1 VHQENLFV
9 LLVRKITTPLMYFCL
24 SLFLLLAMPA
34 LHAALPESKDGA
46 QFISQSVPVSMV
58 GGRSYPVSITMRN
71 AGNTKWTNL
80 YQLVS
85 ANPEANTTWGTQSVQ
100 VDSDV
105 ARQGQYTFTFNV
117 VAPKVPGNY
126 NFQWQMQGDLPFGEP
141 STNLLINVT
150 QNPNPA
156 TPSSAIQA
164 ALLQAI
170 IDLLLSDDNQV
181 TPPLEP
187 PPLPP
192 NPDGSPV
199 WIGYPAQLKNADA
212 GALPGSMG
220 VGNGAA
226 TYNLPIALPPGVAGV
241 QPSLSLN
248 YSSTDTGGVAGLGWS
263 VAGVSSIDRCGRNF
277 AVNNTTDVAR
287 FLPADRLCL
296 DGQQLV
302 LINGNHDNDSDYWR
316 DGAEYRTEIDTFS
329 RIRATLANG
338 RHSFTVETKT
348 GQTLTYG
355 DRADTYL
362 LGQGRTDGLAH
373 RWWLSGSTDRSG
385 NTIGYWYNLDAASG
399 ESRLAQIR
407 WGGNTRSGQAMF
419 VKAELQYEA
428 RPDAQVAY
436 VSGSRFD
443 ARLRLKSIV
452 TSTDT
457 QADGSG
463 GTPAPRY
470 NLAYELSASSGRS
483 LLKTVQAC
491 DASGVCLP
499 ATTFDWGKKNPNAP
513 RAFVSMG
520 GVRQGPNLIA
530 MGSDA
535 AWFSNSPQGMLAF
548 GDFNG
553 DGKTDILERYRVAA
567 NDYQQRLFLSNADG
581 NGWTVSTPMNSI
593 SGHVME
599 TGDFD
604 GDGQLDLLVADQPLG
619 QYRISNWRLCH
630 SRLSTGGGFV
640 CSNPLSFPAD
650 AFNIFLPPKPSRMVG
665 DFNGD
670 NRDDLMLSAGDVH
683 GDKKYKCLS
692 TGSAFDCR
700 AVNGTNEDM
709 LLGDSLNEG
718 RVGAHPNADMDG
730 DGRTEQVML
739 NGCVWELE
747 DPLAPKRIWTC
758 PKEGVYVYTRSN
770 IGTFNYSSGWFPIT
784 AASPTRVLEPATSG
798 VLTSDLNAD
807 GLTDMVFAAA
817 LLKNNSEF
825 TSTNGYVCYSK
836 GGNAGGDCRALPASG
851 TAYSHEVVTLGDF
864 DGDGVVD
871 VLRPAHDTRN
881 TANIT
886 AYQLCHVGADASTH
900 TCEAWTGPTFYTPSG
915 FTKDSPPPAN
925 TYLVKVE
932 SQFLGD
938 FNGDGK
944 QDIVSYLGGSNWE
957 ISGAADQAMPGQAI
971 DKLISVTNGLRLVEK
986 VEYAAVNDATVY
998 QDVAYDIS
1006 GQPIMPAYP
1015 VKRAPVTRQLV
1026 KTFSRS
1032 NGQGGWLT
1040 SRYRYAGNANDGSG
1054 RGNLGFARQDVTN
1067 VQSGH
1072 VTTTWYRQDF
1082 PFIGMVGASQTTQ
1095 YAQTAPVPAANVLS
1109 DMRQTLSQYTVTQ
1122 ASNKITRH
1130 PFVQTSSVSRRDL
1143 DQSDMGNVTTTNEVG
1158 AYGNLLSSTVIATV
1172 LGGDTFTSK
1181 IENTYDSNEAT
1192 WRLADLK
1199 KTTDTRTSP
1208 SSTVTRTKAYTY
1220 DAQGLLLTETQQEND
1235 ATLKLMT
1242 SYDRLSNLSGLVNK
1256 VTQSWFD
1263 PASNTAQTR
1272 IVSEV
1277 DYDTRRRFPISKKN
1291 ALGQV
1296 ETYPS
1301 YDAASGT
1308 LKQRIDINGL
1318 VYNQTVD
1325 GFGRKRIETAP
1336 DGNETRS
1343 YEKVCDASCPAGA
1356 VAIAITDYMKNGQRV
1371 ALPKL
1376 VYSDSAGHVLRTQS
1390 WAFDGKLV
1398 VTDSRYDARGRLAET
1413 YWPRIIGA
1421 PQVSASRLAYDDLDR
1436 VTSTV
1441 TPNDAGQEL
1450 TASTAYQGLTTVL
1463 TNAKGQRKSDTRNMQ
1478 DKLASSVDALGGTT
1492 TYAYDG
1498 YGNLLQTQDPAGNV
1512 VTVSYDA
1519 LGRRIALNDPDL
1531 GKISYGVDPLGQV
1544 WKQVSPLQAAAGT
1557 ATTLRYDALGRMV
1570 KRTEPDLISYWDYDL
1585 LPGQSSCAALKSC
1598 GQLVQAYTTDL
1609 TGKVDYRRQ
1618 HSFDALGRPVT
1629 TTTRLDQVQSA
1640 IYTTT
1645 TGYDAWG
1652 RLLTQS
1658 YQRGSDTA
1666 KVFTQRYNERGY
1678 LESIGRG
1685 SLLLWQATAQDAA
1698 HRVTGALLGNGLKM
1712 TREYNPNTGY
1722 LSFGTLNNA
1731 QNQGQLTE
1739 SYNYDALGNVKQR
1752 AQYWPGAGLVGFTE
1766 EFSYD
1771 GLNRLTS
1778 AKVAGQPVQSFRYDG
1793 IGNLLAKTGV
1803 GTGDYVYAPAGG
1815 RLPHAV
1821 KSIPGIGALDYDING
1836 NLLSGAGRALSWTS
1850 FDMPRSIS
1858 KGSENSIFMYGPE
1871 HQRARQERNDGTT
1884 TYYAGAMEVEV
1895 KGSVT
1900 TVKTYWPMG
1909 LGVEIDKS
1917 PGSTELHWTHLDR
1930 LGSVV
1935 AISNAAG
1942 VVKEQLAYDS
1952 WGKRR
1957 KATGD
1962 GIPDCLDCVTDNRGF
1977 TGHEMLDKLD
1987 LVHMNGRIYDP
1998 LLARFISAD
2007 PLIQDPTHSQSYNR
2021 YTYVWNNPT
2030 NLTDPTGFAAKSES
2044 GSQTENIA
2052 DRQMRENAERCEKV
2066 GGNCR
2071 LVGDRGND
2079 KPSNSAD
2086 NSSNN
2091 GADKVSTNSV
2101 VKAGVDGTRNF
2112 LDGGYGEK
2120 TSQAIANGEY
2130 GNAAAYTVAGA
2141 LFGAMNIVS
2150 FGEAGAIA
2158 NTTRV
2163 VGTKLGVEEAVNL
2176 GKGTIDPSMVMFTQD
2191 SVKSTFK
2198 NGSSVNDLANALR
2211 VETGKALAATIEPI
2225 RLVVHDGMLYTLDN
2239 RRLLA
2244 FSAAGREVPYRMAT
2258 TAEFTKEW
2266 VTKFTTTI
2274 EQGLGKYITVRSP
2287 PPR

>member
-1 VHQENLFV
+1 MFLIKN
-9 LLVRKITTPLMYFCL
+9 ITTPLMHLCIV
-24 SLFLLLAMPA
+24 LFLLLALPA
-34 LHAALPESKDGA
+34 LHAARPEREPIDGA
-46 QFISQSVPVSMV
+46 EFISQSVPLSMV
-58 GGRSYPVSITMRN
+58 SGQRYPVSITMRN
-71 AGNTKWTNL
+71 AGNTIWTNL
-80 YQLVS
+80 YRLVS
-85 ANPEANTTWGTQSVQ
+85 VNPADNTTWGTHT
-100 VDSDV
+100 VDVDTDV
-105 ARQGQYTFTFNV
+105 ALRAQYTFTFHV
-117 VAPKVPGNY
+117 VAPKVPGVY
-126 NFQWQMQGDLPFGEP
+126 HFQWQMQGDQSFGGP
-141 STNLLINVT
+141 STNLVINVAPSQNPSPAPT
-150 QNPNPA
+150 PDPNPVPNPNPS
-156 TPSSAIQA
+156 TPPSASRIGA
-164 ALLQAI
+164 ILAAI
-170 IDLLLSDDNQV
+170 IMVLDDDTPTEPPT
-181 TPPLEP
+181 TPPP
-187 PPLPP
+187 SPP

-199 WIGYPAQLKNADA
+199 WIGNLAQLNNADA
-212 GALPGSMG
+212 GALPGTMG

-226 TYNLPIALPPGVAGV
+226 TYSLPIALPPGVAGV

-248 YSSTDTGGVAGLGWS
+248 YSSTDSGGVAGLGWS

-277 AVNNTTDVAR
+277 AINNTTDVAR

-296 DGQQLV
+296 DGQQLI

-316 DGAEYRTEIDTFS
+316 DSAEYRTEIDTFS

-338 RHSFTVETKT
+338 HRSFTVETKT
-348 GQTLTYG
+348 GQTLIYG

-362 LGQGRTDGLAH
+362 LGQGRSDELAH

-419 VKAELQYEA
+419 VKAELQYET

-436 VSGSRFD
+436 VSGSHFD

-452 TSTDT
+452 TSTET

-463 GTPAPRY
+463 GTSALRY

-483 LLKTVQAC
+483 LLKSVQAC
-491 DASGVCLP
+491 DAGGVCLP
-499 ATTFDWGKKNPNAP
+499 ATKFEWGKKDPRAP
-513 RAFVSMG
+513 RAFVSLG
-520 GVRQGPNLIA
+520 GVRQGPNLMA

-553 DGKTDILERYRVAA
+553 DGKTDIMERYRVAA
-567 NDYQQRLFLSNADG
+567 NGYQQRLFLSNADG
-581 NGWTVSTPMNSI
+581 NGWTVSTPMDNI

-640 CSNPLSFPAD
+640 CSTALSFPAD
-650 AFNIFLPPKPSRMVG
+650 AFNIFSPPKPSRMVG

-670 NRDDLMLSAGDVH
+670 NRDDLMLSAGDMF

-709 LLGDSLNEG
+709 LLGDNLNRGDG

-730 DGRTEQVML
+730 DGRSEQVML
-739 NGCVWELE
+739 QGCVNEAE
-747 DPLAPKRIWTC
+747 DSSVRPPKMIWACPQTGVLA
-758 PKEGVYVYTRSN
+758 YTRSAV
-770 IGTFNYSSGWFPIT
+770 GTHRYSSGWFPIT
-784 AASPTRVLEPATSG
+784 ALSPTRVLEPATSG

-807 GLTDMVFAAA
+807 GLTDMVFGAA

-825 TSTNGYVCYSK
+825 ISTNGYVCYSK
-836 GGNAGGDCRALPASG
+836 GDDAGGDCRVLPASG
-851 TAYSHEVVTLGDF
+851 TAYSHEVITLGDF

-881 TANIT
+881 TTNIS

-944 QDIVSYLGGSNWE
+944 QDIVSYLGGSSWE
-957 ISGAADQAMPGQAI
+957 ISAAADQAMPGQAI
-971 DKLISVTNGLRLVEK
+971 DKLISATNGHGFVEK
-986 VEYAAVNDATVY
+986 VDYATVNDAAVY

-1006 GQPIMPAYP
+1006 GQPILPAYP

-1026 KTFSRS
+1026 KALSRS

-1067 VQSGH
+1067 AQSGH

-1082 PFIGMVGASQTTQ
+1082 PYNGMISASQITQ
-1095 YAQTAPVPAANVLS
+1095 YAQAAPVPPANVLS

-1122 ASNKITRH
+1122 PNNKITRH
-1130 PFVQTSSVSRRDL
+1130 PYVQTSNVSRRDL
-1143 DQSDMGNVTTTNEVG
+1143 DQSDMGSVTTTNEVG
-1158 AYGNLLSSTVIATV
+1158 AYGNVLITTVIATV
-1172 LGGDTFTSK
+1172 PGGETFTSK
-1181 IENTYDSNEAT
+1181 IENTYDSNETT

-1208 SSTVTRTKAYTY
+1208 STTVTRTKAYTY

-1235 ATLKLMT
+1235 AALKLMT

-1263 PASNTAQTR
+1263 PASHTAQTR

-1277 DYDTRRRFPISKKN
+1277 EYDTRRRFPISKNN

-1296 ETYPS
+1296 ETYPA
-1301 YDAASGT
+1301 YDAASGA

-1356 VAIAITDYMKNGQRV
+1356 VVIAITDYMKNGQRI

-1390 WAFDGKLV
+1390 WGFDGTAV
-1398 VTDSRYDARGRLAET
+1398 VADSRYDARGRLAET
-1413 YWPRIIGA
+1413 YWPRAIGA
-1421 PQVSASRLAYDDLDR
+1421 AQVSASRMTYDELDR

-1441 TPNDAGQEL
+1441 TRSDAGQEL
-1450 TASTAYQGLTTVL
+1450 TATTEYQGLRTVL
-1463 TNAKGQRKSDTRNMQ
+1463 TNAQNQRKSDTRNMQ

-1498 YGNLLQTQDPAGNV
+1498 YGNLLQTRDPAGNV

-1519 LGRRIALNDPDL
+1519 LGRRTALNDPDL
-1531 GKISYGVDPLGQV
+1531 GKISYGVDPLGQI
-1544 WKQVSPLQAAAGT
+1544 WKQVSPLQTAAGT

-1570 KRTEPDLISYWDYDL
+1570 KRSEPDLISYWDYDL
-1585 LPGQSSCAALKSC
+1585 LPEQSNCAALKSC

-1609 TGKVDYRRQ
+1609 TGKVDYLRQ
-1618 HSFDALGRPVT
+1618 HSFDALGRPVS
-1629 TTTRLDQVQSA
+1629 TTTRLDQL
-1640 IYTTT
+1640 YTAT

-1652 RLLTQS
+1652 RVLTQS
-1658 YQRGSDTA
+1658 YQRGSDAA
-1666 KVFTQRYNERGY
+1666 KVFTQGYNERGY
-1678 LESIGRG
+1678 VHSIARG
-1685 SLLLWQATAQDAA
+1685 TLVLWQATAQDAA
-1698 HRVTGALLGNGLKM
+1698 HRVTAATLGNGLKIA
-1712 TREYNPNTGY
+1712 RDYNPYTGY
-1722 LSFGTLNNA
+1722 LSFGGLTNA
-1731 QNQGQLTE
+1731 QNQTQLSE

-1752 AQYWPGAGLVGFTE
+1752 AQYWPDAGLVGFTE
-1766 EFSYD
+1766 DFSYD
-1771 GLNRLTS
+1771 DLNRLTT
-1778 AKVAGQPVQSFRYDG
+1778 ATVTGQPIQNFRYDAV
-1793 IGNLLAKTGV
+1793 GNLLSKTGV

-1821 KSIPGIGALDYDING
+1821 KSIPGIGTLDYDING

-1858 KGSENSIFMYGPE
+1858 KGSESSIFMYGPE

-1895 KGSVT
+1895 KGGAA

-1917 PGSTELHWTHLDR
+1917 TGSTALNWTHLDR

-1935 AISNAAG
+1935 AISDAAG
-1942 VVKEQLAYDS
+1942 TVKEQLAYDS

-1957 KATGD
+1957 SITGD
-1962 GIPDCLDCVTDNRGF
+1962 AIPDSLDGVTDNRGF

-1998 LLARFISAD
+1998 LLARFMSAD
-2007 PLIQDPTHSQSYNR
+2007 PLIQDPMHSQSYNR

-2030 NLTDPTGFAAKSES
+2030 NLTDPTGFAGEDLPEEQLKRQLDE
-2044 GSQTENIA
+2044 QRRLNEKKA
-2052 DRQMRENAERCEKV
+2052 DSSNQNGK
-2066 GGNCR
+2066 GN
-2071 LVGDRGND
+2071 GD
-2079 KPSNSAD
+2079 KPKHGKDDSAD
-2086 NSSNN
+2086 QSAN
-2091 GADKVSTNSV
+2091 KVSANGGGQRIDSEKE
-2101 VKAGVDGTRNF
+2101 KARQF
-2112 LDGGYGEK
+2112 EK
-2120 TSQAIANGEY
+2120 QPGEY
-2130 GNAAAYTVAGA
+2130 GYIPGAAEAKPRPTVELAVTVLTTVEGGAGLARAAPTLWGKLLA
-2141 LFGAMNIVS
+2141 LFGKEATSGAESALSGANLAKHMGYLEKYGQAGFKELESGRIRYYDT
-2150 FGEAGAIA
+2150 FTPARTQGEMAGA
-2158 NTTRV
+2158 
-2163 VGTKLGVEEAVNL
+2163 
-2176 GKGTIDPSMVMFTQD
+2176 
-2191 SVKSTFK
+2191 
-2198 NGSSVNDLANALR
+2198 
-2211 VETGKALAATIEPI
+2211 
-2225 RLVVHDGMLYTLDN
+2225 RLVREWDPANGATRTWYETLDH
-2239 RRLLA
+2239 
-2244 FSAAGREVPYRMAT
+2244 AGN
-2258 TAEFTKEW
+2258 
-2266 VTKFTTTI
+2266 
-2274 EQGLGKYITVRSP
+2274 VRSVAP
-2287 PPR
+2287 KPVNEPLNHRIFDANGNYTGRR

>member
-1 VHQENLFV
+1 MF
-9 LLVRKITTPLMYFCL
+9 LVKKIITPLMHLCL
-24 SLFLLLAMPA
+24 SLFLLLATPA
-34 LHAALPESKDGA
+34 LHAALPESNDGA

-71 AGNTKWTNL
+71 VGNTKWTNR

-117 VAPKVPGNY
+117 VAPQFPGNY
-126 NFQWQMQGDLPFGEP
+126 NFQWQMQGDLPFGGP
-141 STNLLINVT
+141 STNLVINVT

-156 TPSSAIQA
+156 APSSAIQA

-170 IDLLLSDDNQV
+170 IDLLLTDDTPV
-181 TPPLEP
+181 TPPPEP

-192 NPDGSPV
+192 NPDGSPI

-296 DGQQLV
+296 DGQQLI
-302 LINGNHDNDSDYWR
+302 LISGNHDNDSDYWR
-316 DGAEYRTEIDTFS
+316 DSAEYRTEIDTFS

-338 RHSFTVETKT
+338 RRSFTVETKT

-443 ARLRLKSIV
+443 ARLRLKSIM

-463 GTPAPRY
+463 GTPALRY
-470 NLAYELSASSGRS
+470 NLGYELSASSGRS
-483 LLKTVQAC
+483 LLKTVRAC

-513 RAFVSMG
+513 RAFVSLG
-520 GVRQGPNLIA
+520 GVRQGPNLMA

-567 NDYQQRLFLSNADG
+567 NNYQQRLFLSNADG
-581 NGWTVSTPMNSI
+581 NGWTISTPMNSI

-604 GDGQLDLLVADQPLG
+604 GDGQLDLLIADQSLG
-619 QYRISNWRLCH
+619 QYAISNWRICH

-640 CSNPLSFPAD
+640 CDTRLTFPSD
-650 AFNIFLPPKPSRMVG
+650 AFNTFSPPKPARMVG

-670 NRDDLMLSAGDVH
+670 GRDDLMLSAGVMP
-683 GDKKYKCLS
+683 GNKKYKCLS
-692 TGSAFDCR
+692 TGNAFDCR
-700 AVNGTNEDM
+700 AVDGTNEDM
-709 LLGDSLNEG
+709 ILGDSLAKG
-718 RVGAHPNADMDG
+718 YLGVHPNADMDG

-739 NGCVWELE
+739 QGCINID
-747 DPLAPKRIWTC
+747 DPYVPKPDGIWQC
-758 PKEGVYVYTRSN
+758 PAEGLYVYTRSQV
-770 IGTFNYSSGWFPIT
+770 GTFNYSSGWFPIT
-784 AASPTRVLEPATSG
+784 EQSPTRILEPATSG

-817 LLKNNSEF
+817 LLTKDNQII
-825 TSTNGYVCYSK
+825 STNAYVCYSK
-836 GGNAGGDCRALPASG
+836 GGIANLTAGATGGDCRALPASG
-851 TAYSHEVVTLGDF
+851 SAYSHEVVTLGDF

-881 TANIT
+881 TANIS
-886 AYQLCHVGADASTH
+886 AYQLCHVGADATSH

-915 FTKDSPPPAN
+915 AMKETPQPAN

-944 QDIVSYLGGSNWE
+944 QDIVSYLGGSDWE
-957 ISGAADQAMPGQAI
+957 ISGAADQAIPGHAI
-971 DKLISVTNGLRLVEK
+971 DKLISVTNGLKLIEK

-1006 GQPIMPAYP
+1006 GQPIMPVYP

-1054 RGNLGFARQDVTN
+1054 RGNLGFARLDVTN
-1067 VQSGH
+1067 AQSGH
-1072 VTTTWYRQDF
+1072 VTSTWYRQDF

-1095 YAQTAPVPAANVLS
+1095 YAQAAPVLAANVLS
-1109 DMRQTLSQYTVTQ
+1109 DIRQTLSQFTVTQ

-1143 DQSDMGNVTTTNEVG
+1143 DQSDMGNVTTTNDVG

-1172 LGGDTFTSK
+1172 PGGETFKSQ
-1181 IENTYDSNEAT
+1181 IVNTYASNEVN
-1192 WRLADLK
+1192 WRLADLM
-1199 KTTDTRTSP
+1199 KTTDTRTSMALM
-1208 SSTVTRTKAYTY
+1208 VARTKAYTY

-1235 ATLKLMT
+1235 PTLKLMT
-1242 SYDRLSNLSGLVNK
+1242 SYDRLGNMSGLVNK
-1256 VTQSWFD
+1256 ITQSWFD
-1263 PASNTAQTR
+1263 PASSTAQTR

-1277 DYDTRRRFPISKKN
+1277 EYDTRRRFPISKKN

-1301 YDAASGT
+1301 YDVTSGT

-1356 VAIAITDYMKNGQRV
+1356 VVIAITDYMKNGQRV

-1398 VTDSRYDARGRLAET
+1398 VADSRYDARGRLAET
-1413 YWPRIIGA
+1413 YWPRIMGA
-1421 PQVSASRLAYDDLDR
+1421 AQVSASRLAYDDLDR

-1441 TPNDAGQEL
+1441 TRNDAGQEL
-1450 TASTAYQGLTTVL
+1450 TASSEYSGLRTVL
-1463 TNAKGQRKSDTRNMQ
+1463 TNAKGQRKSDTRNML
-1478 DKLASSVDALGGTT
+1478 DKLASSVDALAGTT

-1498 YGNLLQTQDPAGNV
+1498 YGNLLRTQDPAGNV
-1512 VTVSYDA
+1512 VMVGYDA
-1519 LGRRIALNDPDL
+1519 LGSRIALSDPDL

-1544 WKQVSPLQAAAGT
+1544 WKQVSPLQLAAST
-1557 ATTLRYDALGRMV
+1557 ATTMRYDAVGRMV
-1570 KRTEPDLISYWDYDL
+1570 QRSEPDLISYWDYDL
-1585 LPGQSSCAALKSC
+1585 LPGQSNCATLKSC

-1618 HSFDALGRPVT
+1618 HSFDALGRPAI

-1640 IYTTT
+1640 TYKAT

-1685 SLLLWQATAQDAA
+1685 PLLLWQATAQDAA
-1698 HRVTGALLGNGLKM
+1698 HRVTAATLGNGLKM
-1712 TREYNPNTGY
+1712 TREYNLNTGY
-1722 LSFGTLNNA
+1722 LSFGALNNA
-1731 QNQGQLTE
+1731 QNQGQLSE

-1766 EFSYD
+1766 EFEYD
-1771 GLNRLTS
+1771 GLNRLST
-1778 AKVAGQPVQSFRYDG
+1778 ATVAGQPVQRFRYDAV
-1793 IGNLLAKTGV
+1793 GNLLSKTGV

-1821 KSIPGIGALDYDING
+1821 KSIPGIGALDYDLNG
-1836 NLLSGAGRALSWTS
+1836 NLLSGAGRALIWTS

-1895 KGSVT
+1895 KGGAA

-1909 LGVEIDKS
+1909 LGVEIDK
-1917 PGSTELHWTHLDR
+1917 PTGSTELNWTHLDR

-1957 KATGD
+1957 NVTGD
-1962 GIPDCLDCVTDNRGF
+1962 AIPDSLDGVTDNRGF

-1998 LLARFISAD
+1998 LVARFMSAD

-2030 NLTDPTGFAAKSES
+2030 NLTDPTGFAGEELPEEQKKRQLEEQRRLEEKKAES
-2044 GSQTENIA
+2044 NSSTG
-2052 DRQMRENAERCEKV
+2052 
-2066 GGNCR
+2066 GGN
-2071 LVGDRGND
+2071 GD
-2079 KPSNSAD
+2079 KPS
-2086 NSSNN
+2086 SSKDDTSNQDAN
-2091 GADKVSTNSV
+2091 KVSANSDKPLQAAGCGQCNRLLGNSGPSEPDQPGIV
-2101 VKAGVDGTRNF
+2101 ERHVESSLCANRQCNPWEKAQSAF
-2112 LDGGYGEK
+2112 LGM
-2120 TSQAIANGEY
+2120 
-2130 GNAAAYTVAGA
+2130 
-2141 LFGAMNIVS
+2141 FGMV
-2150 FGEAGAIA
+2150 GEAGANFTMA
-2158 NTTRV
+2158 VASALPFGGGGPV
-2163 VGTKLGVEEAVNL
+2163 VVEKGVVPVFSTGMNIVQVGEKVIGWSKGPKGAMDALSNMNPQKAREILQQISPAETKAIGDFYRQTEKYLMVNNPAALRATPTPTLRAELAEKILKLGV
-2176 GKGTIDPSMVMFTQD
+2176 K
-2191 SVKSTFK
+2191 
-2198 NGSSVNDLANALR
+2198 
-2211 VETGKALAATIEPI
+2211 
-2225 RLVVHDGMLYTLDN
+2225 
-2239 RRLLA
+2239 
-2244 FSAAGREVPYRMAT
+2244 
-2258 TAEFTKEW
+2258 
-2266 VTKFTTTI
+2266 
-2274 EQGLGKYITVRSP
+2274 
-2287 PPR
+2287 

>member
-1 VHQENLFV
+1 MFFV
-9 LLVRKITTPLMYFCL
+9 KKIITSLMHLCL
-24 SLFLLLAMPA
+24 ALFLLLAMPT
-34 LHAALPESKDGA
+34 LHAAPPEREPIDGA
-46 QFISQSVPVSMV
+46 QFISQSVPLSMV
-58 GGRSYPVSITMRN
+58 SGQSYPVSITMS
-71 AGNTKWTNL
+71 NTGQTTWNNT
-80 YQLVS
+80 YRLVS
-85 ANPEANTTWGTQSVQ
+85 INPADNTTWRTYT
-100 VDSDV
+100 VDVNADV
-105 ARQGQYTFTFNV
+105 ARRAQYTFTFHV
-117 VAPKVPGNY
+117 TAPQIPGDY
-126 NFQWQMQGDLPFGEP
+126 HFQWQMQGDRSFGGP
-141 STNLLINVT
+141 SPDLVIHV
-150 QNPNPA
+150 
-156 TPSSAIQA
+156 TPSQNTHPDFTNPPSRSEAGV
-164 ALLQAI
+164 LLTVVSMM
-170 IDLLLSDDNQV
+170 LDDDTPEV
-181 TPPLEP
+181 TPPTT

-199 WIGYPAQLKNADA
+199 WIGNLAQLSNADT
-212 GALPGSMG
+212 GALPGTMG

-241 QPSLSLN
+241 QPSLSLS

-263 VAGVSSIDRCGRNF
+263 VAGVSSIDRCGRSF
-277 AVNNTTDVAR
+277 AINNTTDVAR

-296 DGQQLV
+296 DGQQLI

-316 DGAEYRTEIDTFS
+316 DSAEYRTEIDTFS

-338 RHSFTVETKT
+338 HRSFTVETKT

-362 LGQGRTDGLAH
+362 LGQGRSDGLAH

-436 VSGSRFD
+436 VSGSHFD

-452 TSTDT
+452 TSTET

-463 GTPAPRY
+463 GTSALRY

-483 LLKTVQAC
+483 LLKSVQAC
-491 DASGVCLP
+491 DAGGVCLP
-499 ATTFDWGKKNPNAP
+499 ATKFDWGKKDPRAP
-513 RAFVSMG
+513 RAFVSLG
-520 GVRQGPNLIA
+520 GVRQGPNLMA

-553 DGKTDILERYRVAA
+553 DGKTDIMERYRVAA
-567 NDYQQRLFLSNADG
+567 NGYQQRLFLSNADG
-581 NGWTVSTPMNSI
+581 NGWTVSTPMDSI

-640 CSNPLSFPAD
+640 CSTTLSFPAD
-650 AFNIFLPPKPSRMVG
+650 AFNTSLPPKPSRMVS

-670 NRDDLMLSAGDVH
+670 NRDDLMLSAGDVF
-683 GDKKYKCLS
+683 GDRKYKCLS

-700 AVNGTNEDM
+700 AVDGTNEDM

-730 DGRTEQVML
+730 DGRTEQIMV
-739 NGCVWELE
+739 NRCVFELI
-747 DPLAPKRIWTC
+747 DPLMNPPKKTWVC
-758 PKEGVYVYTRSN
+758 PQAGVSAYTRSAV
-770 IGTFNYSSGWFPIT
+770 GTHKYSSDWFPIT
-784 AASPTRVLEPATSG
+784 ALSPTRVLEPATSG

-807 GLTDMVFAAA
+807 GLTDMVFGAA

-825 TSTNGYVCYSK
+825 ISTNGYVCYSK
-836 GGNAGGDCRALPASG
+836 GSGAGGDCRVLPASG
-851 TAYSHEVVTLGDF
+851 TAYSHEVMTLGDF

-881 TANIT
+881 TTNIS

-915 FTKDSPPPAN
+915 FTNDTPPPAN
-925 TYLVKVE
+925 TYLIKVE

-944 QDIVSYLGGSNWE
+944 QDIVSYLGGSSWE

-971 DKLISVTNGLRLVEK
+971 DKLVSATNGHGFVEK
-986 VEYAAVNDATVY
+986 VDYATVNDGTVY
-998 QDVAYDIS
+998 QDVAYDVG
-1006 GQPIMPAYP
+1006 GQPILPAYP
-1015 VKRAPVTRQLV
+1015 IKRAPVTRQLV
-1026 KTFSRS
+1026 KALSRS

-1040 SRYRYAGNANDGSG
+1040 SRYRYAGNANDGAG

-1067 VQSGH
+1067 AQSGH

-1082 PFIGMVGASQTTQ
+1082 PYNGMISASQTTQ
-1095 YAQTAPVPAANVLS
+1095 YAQVAPVAPANILS

-1122 ASNKITRH
+1122 PNNKITRH
-1130 PFVQTSSVSRRDL
+1130 PYVQTSNVLRRDL
-1143 DQSDMGNVTTTNEVG
+1143 DQSDMGSVTTTNEVG
-1158 AYGNLLSSTVIATV
+1158 AYGNVLATTVIATV
-1172 LGGDTFTSK
+1172 PGGETFTSK
-1181 IENTYDSNEAT
+1181 IENTYDSNETT

-1208 SSTVTRTKAYTY
+1208 TATVTRTKAYTY
-1220 DAQGLLLTETQQEND
+1220 DAQGLLLTETQQQDD
-1235 ATLKLMT
+1235 AALKLMT

-1256 VTQSWFD
+1256 ITQSWFD

-1272 IVSEV
+1272 MVSDV
-1277 DYDTRRRFPISKKN
+1277 DYDTRRRFPVSKKN

-1296 ETYPS
+1296 ETYPA
-1301 YDAASGT
+1301 YDATSGA
-1308 LKQRIDINGL
+1308 LKQRIDMNGL

-1325 GFGRKRIETAP
+1325 GFGRKRVETAP

-1343 YEKVCDASCPAGA
+1343 YEKACDASCPAGA
-1356 VAIAITDYMKNGQRV
+1356 VAIAITDYMKSGLRI

-1390 WAFDGKLV
+1390 WDFDGTAV
-1398 VTDSRYDARGRLAET
+1398 VADSRYDARGRLAET
-1413 YWPRIIGA
+1413 YWPRAISA
-1421 PQVSASRLAYDDLDR
+1421 AQVSASQLAYDELDR
-1436 VTSTV
+1436 VTRTV
-1441 TPNDAGQEL
+1441 TRSDAGQEL
-1450 TASTAYQGLTTVL
+1450 TATTEYQGLRSIV

-1498 YGNLLQTQDPAGNV
+1498 YGNLLQTRDPAGNL

-1531 GKISYGVDPLGQV
+1531 GKIAYGVDPLGQV
-1544 WKQVSPLQAAAGT
+1544 WKQVSPLQSAAGT

-1570 KRTEPDLISYWDYDL
+1570 QRSEPDLISYWVYDVP
-1585 LPGQSSCAALKSC
+1585 PGQSNCAALKSC
-1598 GQLVQAYTTDL
+1598 GQLAQAYTTDL
-1609 TGKVDYRRQ
+1609 TGKVDYLRQ
-1618 HSFDALGRPVT
+1618 HSFDALGRPAST
-1629 TTTRLDQVQSA
+1629 TIRLDQL
-1640 IYTTT
+1640 YTAT

-1678 LESIGRG
+1678 VSGIARG
-1685 SLLLWQATAQDAA
+1685 PLLLWQATAQDAA
-1698 HRVTGALLGNGLKM
+1698 NRVTSATLGNGLKI
-1712 TREYNPNTGY
+1712 TREYNPYTGY
-1722 LSFGTLNNA
+1722 LSFGTVNNA
-1731 QNQGQLTE
+1731 QSQAQLSE

-1752 AQYWPGAGLVGFTE
+1752 AQYWPGTGLVGFTE
-1766 EFSYD
+1766 DFSYD
-1771 GLNRLTS
+1771 GLNRLIT
-1778 AKVAGQPVQSFRYDG
+1778 ATVAGQPMQSFRYDG
-1793 IGNLLAKTGV
+1793 IGNLLSKTGV

-1821 KSIPGIGALDYDING
+1821 KSIPGIGTLDYDLNG
-1836 NLLSGAGRALSWTS
+1836 NLLAGAGRALSWTS

-1895 KGSVT
+1895 KGGAA

-1909 LGVEIDKS
+1909 LGVEIDK
-1917 PGSTELHWTHLDR
+1917 PAGATTLNWTHLDR

-1935 AISNAAG
+1935 AISDAAG
-1942 VVKEQLAYDS
+1942 TVKEQLAYDS

-1957 KATGD
+1957 TVTGD
-1962 GIPDCLDCVTDNRGF
+1962 AIPDSLDGVTDNRGF

-1998 LLARFISAD
+1998 LLARFMSAD
-2007 PLIQDPTHSQSYNR
+2007 PLIQDPMHSQSYNR

-2030 NLTDPTGFAAKSES
+2030 NLTDPTGFAAKSAS
-2044 GSQTENIA
+2044 GNETENIA
-2052 DRQMRENAERCEKV
+2052 DRLMRENAERCEKA
-2066 GGNCR
+2066 GGNCS
-2071 LVGDRGND
+2071 LVGDRGNA
-2079 KPSNSAD
+2079 KASSSKENTSNE
-2086 NSSNN
+2086 
-2091 GADKVSTNSV
+2091 GADKVT
-2101 VKAGVDGTRNF
+2101 
-2112 LDGGYGEK
+2112 
-2120 TSQAIANGEY
+2120 
-2130 GNAAAYTVAGA
+2130 
-2141 LFGAMNIVS
+2141 
-2150 FGEAGAIA
+2150 A
-2158 NTTRV
+2158 NTTPSKQPHTVWEDAKEALLINDIQRV
-2163 VGTKLGVEEAVNL
+2163 YVTTKKLVTDTVNYVGGDDKEKQAAGSSFRANWQEYVGLGMMLITRGRSSETAGSL
-2176 GKGTIDPSMVMFTQD
+2176 AKPGTYRPARALPRDAHGNPMSD
-2191 SVKSTFK
+2191 SVLPHTQL
-2198 NGSSVNDLANALR
+2198 G
-2211 VETGKALAATIEPI
+2211 TATSRRAGEYTQAREWGYDEKGNLVPI
-2225 RLVVHDGMLYTLDN
+2225 RDIDFTDHGRPQNHTNPHQHDYVPNPTGGTPQHG
-2239 RRLLA
+2239 LA
-2244 FSAAGREVPYRMAT
+2244 KPM
-2258 TAEFTKEW
+2258 EW
-2266 VTKFTTTI
+2266 
-2274 EQGLGKYITVRSP
+2274 P
-2287 PPR
+2287 

>member
-1 VHQENLFV
+1 MLFV
-9 LLVRKITTPLMYFCL
+9 KKIITPLVDLCL
-24 SLFLLLAMPA
+24 ALFLLLAMPA
-34 LHAALPESKDGA
+34 LHAALPEPNDGA
-46 QFISQSVPVSMV
+46 QFISQSVPLSMV
-58 GGRSYPVSITMRN
+58 SGKNYPVSIMMRN
-71 AGNTKWTNL
+71 VGNTKWTNI

-105 ARQGQYTFTFNV
+105 GRQGQYTFTFNV
-117 VAPKVPGNY
+117 VAPQVPGNY
-126 NFQWQMQGDLPFGEP
+126 NFQWKMQGDQSFGGP
-141 STNLLINVT
+141 STNLVINVT
-150 QNPNPA
+150 PSQNTHPDFTNP
-156 TPSSAIQA
+156 PSASEAGV
-164 ALLQAI
+164 LLTMLN
-170 IDLLLSDDNQV
+170 LLLDDDTPEV
-181 TPPLEP
+181 TPPTTP
-187 PPLPP
+187 TLPP
-192 NPDGSPV
+192 NPDDSPV
-199 WIGYPAQLKNADA
+199 WIGNLAQLSNADT
-212 GALPGSMG
+212 GALSGTMG

-263 VAGVSSIDRCGRNF
+263 VASVSSIDRCGRNF
-277 AVNNTTDVAR
+277 AINNTTDVAR

-296 DGQQLV
+296 DGQQLI

-329 RIRATLANG
+329 RVRATLANG
-338 RHSFTVETKT
+338 HRSFTVENKT

-362 LGQGRTDGLAH
+362 LGQGRSDGLAH

-385 NTIGYWYNLDAASG
+385 NTVGYWYNLDAASG

-407 WGGNTRSGQAMF
+407 WGGNTRSGQAMII
-419 VKAELQYEA
+419 KAELQYET

-436 VSGSRFD
+436 VSGSHFD

-463 GTPAPRY
+463 GTPALRY

-499 ATTFDWGKKNPNAP
+499 TTTFDWGKKNPNAP
-513 RAFVSMG
+513 RAFVSLG
-520 GVRQGPNLIA
+520 GVRQGPNLMA

-553 DGKTDILERYRVAA
+553 DGKTDIMERYRVAA
-567 NDYQQRLFLSNADG
+567 NNYQQRLFLSNADG

-640 CSNPLSFPAD
+640 CSTTLSFPTD
-650 AFNIFLPPKPSRMVG
+650 AFNIFSPPKPSRMVG

-670 NRDDLMLSAGDVH
+670 NRDDLMLSAGDMH
-683 GDKKYKCLS
+683 GDKKYKCMS

-709 LLGDSLNEG
+709 LIGDSASQGNG

-739 NGCVWELE
+739 QGCFFEGV
-747 DPLAPKRIWTC
+747 DPLVRPPKNTWAC
-758 PKEGVYVYTRSN
+758 PAVGVSVYTRSQV
-770 IGTFNYSSGWFPIT
+770 GTFNYSSAWFPI
-784 AASPTRVLEPATSG
+784 SPLNPTRVLEPATSG

-817 LLKNNSEF
+817 LLTNNSEF

-836 GGNAGGDCRALPASG
+836 GVGGDCRALPASG

-871 VLRPAHDTRN
+871 VLRPAHDTWN
-881 TANIT
+881 TANIS
-886 AYQLCHVGADASTH
+886 AYQLCHIGADATSH
-900 TCEAWTGPTFYTPSG
+900 TCEAWTGPTFYTYSGQVKDTPS
-915 FTKDSPPPAN
+915 PAN
-925 TYLVKVE
+925 TYLIKVE
-932 SQFLGD
+932 SLFLGD

-1067 VQSGH
+1067 AQSGH

-1082 PFIGMVGASQTTQ
+1082 PFIGMVGASQTTR
-1095 YAQTAPVPAANVLS
+1095 YAQVAPVPSANVLS

-1143 DQSDMGNVTTTNEVG
+1143 DQSDMGNITTTNQVG
-1158 AYGNLLSSTVIATV
+1158 AYGNLLTSTVIATV
-1172 LGGDTFTSK
+1172 PGGDTFTSK

-1277 DYDTRRRFPISKKN
+1277 DYDTQRRFPISKKN

-1413 YWPRIIGA
+1413 YWPRITGA
-1421 PQVSASRLAYDDLDR
+1421 AQVSASRFAYDDLDR

-1441 TPNDAGQEL
+1441 TRNDAGQEL
-1450 TASTAYQGLTTVL
+1450 TASTAYQGLTTVQ

-1492 TYAYDG
+1492 TYTYDAD
-1498 YGNLLQTQDPAGNV
+1498 GNLLRTQDSAGNV

-1531 GKISYGVDPLGQV
+1531 GKITYGVDPLGQV
-1544 WKQVSPLQAAAGT
+1544 WKQVSPRQSATGT
-1557 ATTLRYDALGRMV
+1557 TTTMRYDALGRMV
-1570 KRTEPDLISYWDYDL
+1570 QRSEPDLIGYWVYDVL
-1585 LPGQSSCAALKSC
+1585 AGQNNCAALKSC

-1609 TGKVDYRRQ
+1609 TGKVDYRRE

-1640 IYTTT
+1640 TYKAT

-1685 SLLLWQATAQDAA
+1685 ALLLWQATAQDAA
-1698 HRVTGALLGNGLKM
+1698 NRVTAATLGNGLKM
-1712 TREYNPNTGY
+1712 AREYNPNTGY
-1722 LSFGTLNNA
+1722 LSFGTLNNV
-1731 QNQGQLTE
+1731 QNQGQLSE

-1766 EFSYD
+1766 EFEYD

-1778 AKVAGQPVQSFRYDG
+1778 ATVAGQPIQNFRYDG
-1793 IGNLLAKTGV
+1793 VGNLLSKTGV

-1821 KSIPGIGALDYDING
+1821 KSIPGIGALDYDLNG
-1836 NLLSGAGRALSWTS
+1836 NLLSGAGRALIWTS

-1895 KGSVT
+1895 KGGAP

-1909 LGVEIDKS
+1909 LGVEIDK
-1917 PGSTELHWTHLDR
+1917 PTGSTELNWTHLDR

-1962 GIPDCLDCVTDNRGF
+1962 GIPDCLDCVTDNRGY

-1998 LLARFISAD
+1998 LLARFMSAD

-2030 NLTDPTGFAAKSES
+2030 NLTDPTGFASEELPEEQKKRQLEETQRRDKEKKKASSLSDSGKGEKS
-2044 GSQTENIA
+2044 T
-2052 DRQMRENAERCEKV
+2052 
-2066 GGNCR
+2066 
-2071 LVGDRGND
+2071 
-2079 KPSNSAD
+2079 NSAD
-2086 NSSNN
+2086 NSSNMGANRVSPIGGGGAAERVVERHRSDMEAGN
-2091 GADKVSTNSV
+2091 GAVYEPLQPVAVAVTGAALGGSGFAGLATTSIGRAFLAFLGFASEVQGLAEGVPSTRGSAPRLPQDINV
-2101 VKAGVDGTRNF
+2101 NPKAPAALPTSRPIGLSPTQNAEAQRIVADMKAA
-2112 LDGGYGEK
+2112 GY
-2120 TSQAIANGEY
+2120 TDI
-2130 GNAAAYTVAGA
+2130 
-2141 LFGAMNIVS
+2141 
-2150 FGEAGAIA
+2150 
-2158 NTTRV
+2158 RV
-2163 VGTKLGVEEAVNL
+2163 NQQQT
-2176 GKGTIDPSMVMFTQD
+2176 
-2191 SVKSTFK
+2191 
-2198 NGSSVNDLANALR
+2198 NALGSR
-2211 VETGKALAATIEPI
+2211 VGVNRPDISGTSPAGQRVHYELDTDSSSRGAGHQTRIKANDPAA
-2225 RLVVHDGMLYTLDN
+2225 
-2239 RRLLA
+2239 
-2244 FSAAGREVPYRMAT
+2244 EVILKR
-2258 TAEFTKEW
+2258 
-2266 VTKFTTTI
+2266 VN
-2274 EQGLGKYITVRSP
+2274 
-2287 PPR
+2287 